1 MSKKCPKPIN
11 TLKPYNNQM
20 GARTTLL
27 FLLVASFLGIAFA
40 LIPATNAEMQIAE
53 IEHVNTEI
61 LNSLNVTITN
71 DFDEETPYS
80 LVINIFSEDLQE
92 NINLESSNLIF
103 TIDSL
108 ETYNANFPFTIQL
121 SGNYIF
127 NLTLLSN
134 NNDSITTTYI
144 EQEYLFYH
152 SSQMNLE
159 EVITD
164 YYLDDE
170 DNANWRYNSD
180 TQSIELINLVDQ
192 YETGVVI
199 GPYNTIGNKNNKLI
213 IEHEYSTS
221 LTAEYSISY
230 TTDFNQSQLYSTIWN
245 ELYSLNNES
254 NEHLE
259 IELETGKNIYLCFL
273 ATDIDADSEDFWN
286 VKSILYQHIP
296 IKHSLEVNIQEH
308 YFFNLEQTPEINLN
322 LANDGLFD
330 QQLGNVTIS
339 IDLFNIEEKIG
350 TYITTPNIES
360 NEIQNINFRF
370 TEINAPGNY
379 YCNIY
384 ITLINDKIY
393 YEELN
398 AFLSISMHNIEITET
413 ITTTYDKINII
424 AQTENP
430 EFLELN
436 GDYLIKPLT
445 KNYFLLEI
453 SNINEEISW
462 NQEIRIIS
470 IISMD
475 EIKFSTNTENSGNLD
490 VLIWPSISFDSDK
503 LHYAKVVI
511 NNEGFYT
518 ENYVISYSYTPSF
531 VEEINGPNEITVNPG
546 ESLTLEVEIMPLPKM
561 PLLGGNPLI
570 IEISNNGMERTE
582 GYILSYTE
590 TKINIVSQECN
601 RHSILIGQ
609 SISCTTII
617 SNTGYISNALE
628 VNIGVE
634 TENGIEKIIDQIII
648 EELDNQESWNIRTTY
663 KPENIV
669 NFKIFTNI
677 ESEGKSITY
686 GKMDSNI
693 NVIESVQETEE
704 PIRTFA
710 IPNMSLRNI
719 FVALSI
725 ASIGFQFQRSENMK
739 YLTFKFFIPL
749 YSRLQKDTLADDPTR
764 QNLLRIIYAEPGANF
779 TQLKEKLGLHNG
791 TLAHH
796 LHILENHQTIT
807 SHTSGRQRLFFP
819 FGSENRINISNS
831 LITNRTQKKIINI
844 VKDNPGITQSMI
856 SQQLKVSR
864 QKVNYH
870 VNSLVSNSILKIEKQ
885 GRITRLYPMHFT

>member
-1 MSKKCPKPIN
+1 
-11 TLKPYNNQM
+11 M

-40 LIPATNAEMQIAE
+40 LIPATDAEMQISE
-53 IEHVNTEI
+53 IEHVNTGMP
-61 LNSLNVTITN
+61 NSLNITITN

-103 TIDSL
+103 TIDPL
-108 ETYNANFPFTIQL
+108 ETYDANFLFTIQL
-121 SGNYIF
+121 SGNYKF

-134 NNDSITTTYI
+134 NDDSITTSHI

-159 EVITD
+159 EGIVD
-164 YYLDDE
+164 YYLDEE

-180 TQSIELINLVDQ
+180 TQNIELINVANE
-192 YETGVVI
+192 YETGVI
-199 GPYNTIGNKNNKLI
+199 TGPYNTIGNKNNKLV
-213 IEHEYSTS
+213 IEQEYIAS
-221 LTAEYSISY
+221 LNAEYSISY
-230 TTDFNQSQLYSTIWN
+230 TTDFNQSQLYSTVWN
-245 ELYSLNNES
+245 ELYLISEGS
-254 NEHLE
+254 NEYLE
-259 IELETGKNIYLCFL
+259 IELETGKNIYLCFS

-286 VKSILYQHIP
+286 IKSILYQYVP
-296 IKHSLEVNIQEH
+296 IKHSLEVSIQEH

-322 LANDGLFD
+322 LANNGLFD
-330 QQLGNVTIS
+330 QQLGNVTIN
-339 IDLFNIEEKIG
+339 IDLFDTDEKIG
-350 TYITTPNIES
+350 TYVRTPNIES
-360 NEIQNINFRF
+360 NEIQNINFRL
-370 TEINAPGNY
+370 TEIISPGNY

-384 ITLINDKIY
+384 VTLINDDIY
-393 YEELN
+393 YEELSTL
-398 AFLSISMHNIEITET
+398 LSISMHNIDITET
-413 ITTTYDKINII
+413 IITTYDKINVI
-424 AQTENP
+424 AQTDDP
-430 EFLELN
+430 ESLDLD
-436 GDYLIKPLT
+436 GTYLVKPLT

-462 NQEIRIIS
+462 NQEIKIIS

-475 EIKFSTNTENSGNLD
+475 EIKFTTNTETNDNTD
-490 VLIWPSISFDSDK
+490 VLVWPSISFDNNEV
-503 LHYAKVVI
+503 HYAKVII

-518 ENYVISYSYTPSF
+518 ENYVISYSYTPTF
-531 VEEINGPNEITVNPG
+531 VEEIEGPNEITINAG
-546 ESLTLEVEIMPLPKM
+546 ESVILEVEITPLPNM
-561 PLLGGNPLI
+561 PSLSGNPLI
-570 IEISNNGMERTE
+570 IEITNNGIERTE

-601 RHSILIGQ
+601 RHSILTSQ

-617 SNTGYISNALE
+617 SNNGYLSNTLE
-628 VNIGVE
+628 VKIGIE
-634 TENGIEKIIDQIII
+634 TEKGIEKIIDQITI
-648 EELDNQESWNIRTTY
+648 EELNNQESWIIRTTY
-663 KPENIV
+663 KPDDST
-669 NFKIFTNI
+669 NFKLFTNI

-686 GKMDSNI
+686 GKMENNI
-693 NVIESVQETEE
+693 NVIETVQETEE
-704 PIRTFA
+704 EIRTFS

-719 FVALSI
+719 FVVLSI

-796 LHILENHQTIT
+796 LHILENHKTIT

>member
-1 MSKKCPKPIN
+1 
-11 TLKPYNNQM
+11 M

-40 LIPATNAEMQIAE
+40 LIPATDAEMQISE
-53 IEHVNTEI
+53 IEHVNTGMP
-61 LNSLNVTITN
+61 NSLNITITN

-103 TIDSL
+103 TIDPL
-108 ETYNANFPFTIQL
+108 ETYDANFLFTIQV
-121 SGNYIF
+121 SGNYKF

-134 NNDSITTTYI
+134 NDDSITTSHI

-159 EVITD
+159 EGIVD
-164 YYLDDE
+164 YYLDEE

-180 TQSIELINLVDQ
+180 TQNIELINVANE
-192 YETGVVI
+192 YETGVI
-199 GPYNTIGNKNNKLI
+199 TGPYNTIGNKNNKLV
-213 IEHEYSTS
+213 IEQEYIAS
-221 LTAEYSISY
+221 LNAEYSISY
-230 TTDFNQSQLYSTIWN
+230 TTDFNQSQLYSTVWN
-245 ELYSLNNES
+245 ELHLISEGS

-259 IELETGKNIYLCFL
+259 IELETGKNIYLCFS

-286 VKSILYQHIP
+286 IKSILYQYVP
-296 IKHSLEVNIQEH
+296 IKHSLEVSIQEH

-322 LANDGLFD
+322 LANNGLFD
-330 QQLGNVTIS
+330 QQLGNVTIN
-339 IDLFNIEEKIG
+339 IDLFDTDEKIG
-350 TYITTPNIES
+350 TYVRTPNIES
-360 NEIQNINFRF
+360 NEIQNINFRL
-370 TEINAPGNY
+370 TEIISPGNY

-384 ITLINDKIY
+384 VTLINDDIY
-393 YEELN
+393 YEELSTL
-398 AFLSISMHNIEITET
+398 LSISMHNIDITET
-413 ITTTYDKINII
+413 IITTYDKINVI
-424 AQTENP
+424 AQTDDP
-430 EFLELN
+430 ESLDLD
-436 GDYLIKPLT
+436 GTYLVKPLT

-462 NQEIRIIS
+462 NQEIKIIS

-475 EIKFSTNTENSGNLD
+475 EIKFTTNTETNDNTD
-490 VLIWPSISFDSDK
+490 VLVWPSISFDNNEV
-503 LHYAKVVI
+503 HYAKVII

-518 ENYVISYSYTPSF
+518 ENYVISYSYTPTF
-531 VEEINGPNEITVNPG
+531 VEEIEGPNEITINAG
-546 ESLTLEVEIMPLPKM
+546 ESVILEVEITPLPKM
-561 PLLGGNPLI
+561 PSLSGNPLI
-570 IEISNNGMERTE
+570 IEITNNGIERTE

-601 RHSILIGQ
+601 RHSILTSQ

-617 SNTGYISNALE
+617 SNNGYLSNTLE
-628 VNIGVE
+628 VKIGIE
-634 TENGIEKIIDQIII
+634 TEKGIEKIIDQITIK
-648 EELDNQESWNIRTTY
+648 ELNNQESWIIRTTY
-663 KPENIV
+663 KPDDST
-669 NFKIFTNI
+669 NFKLFTNI

-686 GKMDSNI
+686 GKMENNI
-693 NVIESVQETEE
+693 NVIETVQETEE
-704 PIRTFA
+704 EIRTFS

-719 FVALSI
+719 FVVLSI

-796 LHILENHQTIT
+796 LHILENHKTIT

>member
-1 MSKKCPKPIN
+1 
-11 TLKPYNNQM
+11 M

-40 LIPATNAEMQIAE
+40 LIPATDAEMQISE
-53 IEHVNTEI
+53 IEHVNTGMP
-61 LNSLNVTITN
+61 NSLNITITN

-103 TIDSL
+103 TIDPL
-108 ETYNANFPFTIQL
+108 ETYDANFLFTIQV
-121 SGNYIF
+121 SGNYKF

-134 NNDSITTTYI
+134 NNDSITTSHI

-159 EVITD
+159 EGIVD
-164 YYLDDE
+164 YYLDEE

-180 TQSIELINLVDQ
+180 TQNIELINVANE
-192 YETGVVI
+192 YETGVI
-199 GPYNTIGNKNNKLI
+199 TGPYNTIGNKNNKLV
-213 IEHEYSTS
+213 IEQEYIAS
-221 LTAEYSISY
+221 LNAEYSISY
-230 TTDFNQSQLYSTIWN
+230 TTDFNQSQLYSTVWN
-245 ELYSLNNES
+245 ELYLISEGS
-254 NEHLE
+254 NEYLE
-259 IELETGKNIYLCFL
+259 IELETGKNIYLCFS

-286 VKSILYQHIP
+286 IKSILYQYVP
-296 IKHSLEVNIQEH
+296 IKHSLEVSIQEH

-322 LANDGLFD
+322 LANNGLFD
-330 QQLGNVTIS
+330 QQLGNVTIN
-339 IDLFNIEEKIG
+339 IDLFDTDEKIG
-350 TYITTPNIES
+350 TYVRTPNIES
-360 NEIQNINFRF
+360 NEIQNINFRL
-370 TEINAPGNY
+370 TEIISPGNY

-384 ITLINDKIY
+384 VTLINDDIY
-393 YEELN
+393 YEELSTL
-398 AFLSISMHNIEITET
+398 LSISMHNIDITET
-413 ITTTYDKINII
+413 IITTYDKINVI
-424 AQTENP
+424 AQTDDP
-430 EFLELN
+430 ESLDLD
-436 GDYLIKPLT
+436 GTYLVKPLT

-462 NQEIRIIS
+462 NQEIKIIS

-475 EIKFSTNTENSGNLD
+475 EIKFTTSTETNDNTD
-490 VLIWPSISFDSDK
+490 VLVWPSISFDNNEV
-503 LHYAKVVI
+503 HYAKVII

-518 ENYVISYSYTPSF
+518 ENYVISYSYTPTF
-531 VEEINGPNEITVNPG
+531 VEEIEGPNEITINAG
-546 ESLTLEVEIMPLPKM
+546 ESVILEVEITPLPNM
-561 PLLGGNPLI
+561 PSLSGNPLI
-570 IEISNNGMERTE
+570 IEITNNGIERTE

-601 RHSILIGQ
+601 RHSILTSQ

-617 SNTGYISNALE
+617 SNNGYLSNTLE
-628 VNIGVE
+628 VKIGIE
-634 TENGIEKIIDQIII
+634 TEKGIEKIIDQITI
-648 EELDNQESWNIRTTY
+648 EELNNQESWIIRTTY
-663 KPENIV
+663 KPDDST
-669 NFKIFTNI
+669 NFKLFTNI

-686 GKMDSNI
+686 GKMENNI
-693 NVIESVQETEE
+693 NVIETVQETEE
-704 PIRTFA
+704 EIRTFS

-719 FVALSI
+719 FVVLSI

-796 LHILENHQTIT
+796 LHILENHKTIT

>member
-1 MSKKCPKPIN
+1 
-11 TLKPYNNQM
+11 M

-40 LIPATNAEMQIAE
+40 LIPATDAEMQISE
-53 IEHVNTEI
+53 IEHVNTGMP
-61 LNSLNVTITN
+61 NSLNITITN

-103 TIDSL
+103 TIDPL
-108 ETYNANFPFTIQL
+108 ETYDANFLFAIQV
-121 SGNYIF
+121 SGNYKF

-134 NNDSITTTYI
+134 NDDSITTSHI

-159 EVITD
+159 EGIVD
-164 YYLDDE
+164 YYLDEE

-180 TQSIELINLVDQ
+180 TQNIELINVANE
-192 YETGVVI
+192 YETGVI
-199 GPYNTIGNKNNKLI
+199 TGPYNTIGNKNNKLV
-213 IEHEYSTS
+213 IEQEYIAS
-221 LTAEYSISY
+221 LNAEYSISY
-230 TTDFNQSQLYSTIWN
+230 TTDFNQSQLYSTVWN
-245 ELYSLNNES
+245 ELYLISEGS
-254 NEHLE
+254 NEYLE
-259 IELETGKNIYLCFL
+259 IELETGKNIYLCFS

-286 VKSILYQHIP
+286 IKSILYQYVP
-296 IKHSLEVNIQEH
+296 IKHSLEVSIQEH

-322 LANDGLFD
+322 LANNGLFD
-330 QQLGNVTIS
+330 QQLGNVTIN
-339 IDLFNIEEKIG
+339 IDLFDTDEKIG
-350 TYITTPNIES
+350 TYVRTPNIES
-360 NEIQNINFRF
+360 NEIQNINFRL
-370 TEINAPGNY
+370 TEIISPGNY

-384 ITLINDKIY
+384 VTLINDDIY
-393 YEELN
+393 YEELSTL
-398 AFLSISMHNIEITET
+398 LSISMHNIDITET
-413 ITTTYDKINII
+413 IITTYDKINVI
-424 AQTENP
+424 AQTDDP
-430 EFLELN
+430 ESLDLD
-436 GDYLIKPLT
+436 GTYLVKPLT

-462 NQEIRIIS
+462 NQEIKIIS

-475 EIKFSTNTENSGNLD
+475 EIKFTTSTETNDNTD
-490 VLIWPSISFDSDK
+490 VLVWPSISFDNNEV
-503 LHYAKVVI
+503 HYAKVII

-518 ENYVISYSYTPSF
+518 ENYVISYSYTPTF
-531 VEEINGPNEITVNPG
+531 VEEIEGPNEITINAG
-546 ESLTLEVEIMPLPKM
+546 ESVILEVEITPLPKM
-561 PLLGGNPLI
+561 PSLSGNPLI
-570 IEISNNGMERTE
+570 IEITNNGIERTE

-601 RHSILIGQ
+601 RHSILTSQ

-617 SNTGYISNALE
+617 SNNGYLSNTLE
-628 VNIGVE
+628 VKIGIE
-634 TENGIEKIIDQIII
+634 TEKGIEKIIDQITI
-648 EELDNQESWNIRTTY
+648 EELNNQESWIIRTTY
-663 KPENIV
+663 KPDDST
-669 NFKIFTNI
+669 NFKLFTNI

-686 GKMDSNI
+686 GKMENNI
-693 NVIESVQETEE
+693 NVIETVQETEE
-704 PIRTFA
+704 EIRTFS

-719 FVALSI
+719 FVVLSI

-796 LHILENHQTIT
+796 LHILENHKTIT

>member
-1 MSKKCPKPIN
+1 
-11 TLKPYNNQM
+11 M

-40 LIPATNAEMQIAE
+40 LIPATDAEMQISE
-53 IEHVNTEI
+53 IEHVNTGMP
-61 LNSLNVTITN
+61 NSLNITITN

-103 TIDSL
+103 TIDPL
-108 ETYNANFPFTIQL
+108 ETYDANFLFTIQV
-121 SGNYIF
+121 SGNYKF

-134 NNDSITTTYI
+134 NDDSITTSHI

-159 EVITD
+159 EGIVD
-164 YYLDDE
+164 YYLDEE

-180 TQSIELINLVDQ
+180 TQNIELINVANE
-192 YETGVVI
+192 YETGVI
-199 GPYNTIGNKNNKLI
+199 TGPYNTIGNKNNKLV
-213 IEHEYSTS
+213 IEQEYIAS
-221 LTAEYSISY
+221 LNAEYSISY
-230 TTDFNQSQLYSTIWN
+230 TTDFNQSQLYSTVWN
-245 ELYSLNNES
+245 ELYLISEGS
-254 NEHLE
+254 NEYLE
-259 IELETGKNIYLCFL
+259 IELETGKNIYLCFS

-286 VKSILYQHIP
+286 IKSILYQYVP
-296 IKHSLEVNIQEH
+296 IKHSLEVSIQEH

-322 LANDGLFD
+322 LANNGLFD
-330 QQLGNVTIS
+330 QQLGNVTIN
-339 IDLFNIEEKIG
+339 IDLFDTDEKIG
-350 TYITTPNIES
+350 TYVRTPNIES
-360 NEIQNINFRF
+360 NEIQNINFRL
-370 TEINAPGNY
+370 TEIISPGNY

-384 ITLINDKIY
+384 VTLINDDIY
-393 YEELN
+393 YEELSTL
-398 AFLSISMHNIEITET
+398 LSISMHNIDITET
-413 ITTTYDKINII
+413 IITTYDKINVI
-424 AQTENP
+424 AQTDDP
-430 EFLELN
+430 ESLDLD
-436 GDYLIKPLT
+436 GTYLVKPLT

-462 NQEIRIIS
+462 NQEIKIIS

-475 EIKFSTNTENSGNLD
+475 EIKFTTSTETNDNTD
-490 VLIWPSISFDSDK
+490 VLVWPSISFDNNEV
-503 LHYAKVVI
+503 HYAKVII

-518 ENYVISYSYTPSF
+518 ENYVISYSYTPTF
-531 VEEINGPNEITVNPG
+531 VEEIEGPNEITINAG
-546 ESLTLEVEIMPLPKM
+546 ESVILEVEITPLPKM
-561 PLLGGNPLI
+561 PSLSGNPLI
-570 IEISNNGMERTE
+570 IEITNNGIERTE

-601 RHSILIGQ
+601 RHSILTSQ

-617 SNTGYISNALE
+617 SNNGYLSNTLE
-628 VNIGVE
+628 VKIGIE
-634 TENGIEKIIDQIII
+634 TEKGIEKIIDQITI
-648 EELDNQESWNIRTTY
+648 EELNNQESWIIRTTY
-663 KPENIV
+663 KPDDST
-669 NFKIFTNI
+669 NFKLFTNI

-686 GKMDSNI
+686 GKMENNI
-693 NVIESVQETEE
+693 NVIETVQETEE
-704 PIRTFA
+704 EIRTFS

-719 FVALSI
+719 FVVLSI

-796 LHILENHQTIT
+796 LHILENHKTIT

>member
-1 MSKKCPKPIN
+1 
-11 TLKPYNNQM
+11 M

-40 LIPATNAEMQIAE
+40 LIPATDAEMQISE
-53 IEHVNTEI
+53 IEHVNTGMP
-61 LNSLNVTITN
+61 NSLNITITN

-103 TIDSL
+103 TIDPL
-108 ETYNANFPFTIQL
+108 ETYDANFLFTIQV
-121 SGNYIF
+121 SGNYKF

-134 NNDSITTTYI
+134 NDDSITTSHI

-159 EVITD
+159 EGIVD
-164 YYLDDE
+164 YYLDEE

-180 TQSIELINLVDQ
+180 TQNIELINVANE
-192 YETGVVI
+192 YETGVI
-199 GPYNTIGNKNNKLI
+199 TGPYNTIGNKNNKLV
-213 IEHEYSTS
+213 IEQEYIAS
-221 LTAEYSISY
+221 LNAEYSISY
-230 TTDFNQSQLYSTIWN
+230 TTDFNQSQLYSTVWN
-245 ELYSLNNES
+245 ELYLISEGS
-254 NEHLE
+254 NEYLE
-259 IELETGKNIYLCFL
+259 IELETGKNIYLCFS

-286 VKSILYQHIP
+286 IKSILYQYVP
-296 IKHSLEVNIQEH
+296 IKHSLEVSIQEH

-322 LANDGLFD
+322 LANNGLFD
-330 QQLGNVTIS
+330 QQLGNVTIN
-339 IDLFNIEEKIG
+339 IDLFDTDEKIG
-350 TYITTPNIES
+350 TYVRTPNIES
-360 NEIQNINFRF
+360 NEIQNINFRL
-370 TEINAPGNY
+370 TEIISPGNY

-384 ITLINDKIY
+384 VTLINDDIY
-393 YEELN
+393 YEELSTL
-398 AFLSISMHNIEITET
+398 LSISMHNIDITET
-413 ITTTYDKINII
+413 IITTYDKINVI
-424 AQTENP
+424 AQTDDP
-430 EFLELN
+430 ESLDLD
-436 GDYLIKPLT
+436 GTYLVKPLT

-462 NQEIRIIS
+462 NQEIKIIS

-475 EIKFSTNTENSGNLD
+475 EIKFTTNTETNDNTD
-490 VLIWPSISFDSDK
+490 VLVWPSISFDNNEV
-503 LHYAKVVI
+503 HYAKVII

-518 ENYVISYSYTPSF
+518 ENYVISYSYTPTF
-531 VEEINGPNEITVNPG
+531 VEEIEGPNEITINAG
-546 ESLTLEVEIMPLPKM
+546 ESVILEVEITPLPNL
-561 PLLGGNPLI
+561 PSLSGNPLI
-570 IEISNNGMERTE
+570 IEITNNGIERTE
-582 GYILSYTE
+582 GYILNYAE

-601 RHSILIGQ
+601 RHSILTSQ

-617 SNTGYISNALE
+617 SNNGYLSNTLE
-628 VNIGVE
+628 VKIGIE
-634 TENGIEKIIDQIII
+634 TEKGIEKIIDQITI
-648 EELDNQESWNIRTTY
+648 EELNNQESWIIRTTY
-663 KPENIV
+663 KPDDST
-669 NFKIFTNI
+669 NFKLFTNI

-686 GKMDSNI
+686 GKMENNI
-693 NVIESVQETEE
+693 NVIETVQETEE
-704 PIRTFA
+704 EIRTFS

-719 FVALSI
+719 FVVLSI

-796 LHILENHQTIT
+796 LHILENHKTIT

>member
-1 MSKKCPKPIN
+1 
-11 TLKPYNNQM
+11 M

-40 LIPATNAEMQIAE
+40 LIPATDAEMQISE
-53 IEHVNTEI
+53 IEHVNTGMP
-61 LNSLNVTITN
+61 NSLNITITN

-103 TIDSL
+103 TIDPL
-108 ETYNANFPFTIQL
+108 ETYDANFLFTIQL
-121 SGNYIF
+121 SGNYKF

-134 NNDSITTTYI
+134 NDDSITTSHI

-152 SSQMNLE
+152 SSQVNLE
-159 EVITD
+159 EGIVD
-164 YYLDDE
+164 YYLDEE

-180 TQSIELINLVDQ
+180 TQNIELINVANE
-192 YETGVVI
+192 YETGVI
-199 GPYNTIGNKNNKLI
+199 TGPYNTIGNKNNKLV
-213 IEHEYSTS
+213 IEQEYIAS
-221 LTAEYSISY
+221 LNAEYSISY
-230 TTDFNQSQLYSTIWN
+230 TTDFNQSQLYSTVWN
-245 ELYSLNNES
+245 ELHLVSEGS

-259 IELETGKNIYLCFL
+259 IELETGKNIYLCFS

-286 VKSILYQHIP
+286 IKSILYQYVP
-296 IKHSLEVNIQEH
+296 IKHSLEVSIQEH

-322 LANDGLFD
+322 LANNGLFD
-330 QQLGNVTIS
+330 QQLGNVTIN
-339 IDLFNIEEKIG
+339 IDLFDTDEKIG
-350 TYITTPNIES
+350 TYVRTPNIES
-360 NEIQNINFRF
+360 NEIQNINFRL
-370 TEINAPGNY
+370 TEIISPGNY

-384 ITLINDKIY
+384 VTLINDDIY
-393 YEELN
+393 YEELSTL
-398 AFLSISMHNIEITET
+398 LSISMHNIDITET
-413 ITTTYDKINII
+413 IITTYDKINVI
-424 AQTENP
+424 AQTDDP
-430 EFLELN
+430 ESLDLD
-436 GDYLIKPLT
+436 GTYLVKPLT

-462 NQEIRIIS
+462 NQEIKIIS

-475 EIKFSTNTENSGNLD
+475 EIKFTTNTETNDNTD
-490 VLIWPSISFDSDK
+490 VLVWPSISFDNNEV
-503 LHYAKVVI
+503 HYAKVII

-518 ENYVISYSYTPSF
+518 ENYVISYSYTPTF
-531 VEEINGPNEITVNPG
+531 VEEIEGPNEITINAG
-546 ESLTLEVEIMPLPKM
+546 ESVILEVEITPLPKM
-561 PLLGGNPLI
+561 PSLSGNPLI
-570 IEISNNGMERTE
+570 IEITNNGIERTE
-582 GYILSYTE
+582 GYILSYAE

-601 RHSILIGQ
+601 RHSILTSQ

-617 SNTGYISNALE
+617 SNNGYLSNTLE
-628 VNIGVE
+628 VKIGIE
-634 TENGIEKIIDQIII
+634 TEKGIEKIIDQITI
-648 EELDNQESWNIRTTY
+648 EELNNQESWIIRTTY
-663 KPENIV
+663 KPDDST
-669 NFKIFTNI
+669 NFKLFTNI

-686 GKMDSNI
+686 GKMENNI
-693 NVIESVQETEE
+693 NVIETVQETEE
-704 PIRTFA
+704 EIRTFN

-719 FVALSI
+719 FVVLSI

-796 LHILENHQTIT
+796 LHILENHKTIT

>member
-1 MSKKCPKPIN
+1 
-11 TLKPYNNQM
+11 M

-40 LIPATNAEMQIAE
+40 LIPATDAEMQISE
-53 IEHVNTEI
+53 IEHVNTGMP
-61 LNSLNVTITN
+61 NSLNITITN

-103 TIDSL
+103 TIDPL
-108 ETYNANFPFTIQL
+108 ETYDANFLFTIQV
-121 SGNYIF
+121 SGNYKF

-134 NNDSITTTYI
+134 NDDSITTSHI

-159 EVITD
+159 EGIVD
-164 YYLDDE
+164 YYLDEE

-180 TQSIELINLVDQ
+180 TQNIELINVANE
-192 YETGVVI
+192 YETGVI
-199 GPYNTIGNKNNKLI
+199 TGPYNTIGNKNNKLV
-213 IEHEYSTS
+213 IEQEYIAS
-221 LTAEYSISY
+221 LNAEYSISY
-230 TTDFNQSQLYSTIWN
+230 TTDFNQSQLYSTVWN
-245 ELYSLNNES
+245 ELYLISEGS
-254 NEHLE
+254 NEYLE
-259 IELETGKNIYLCFL
+259 IELETGKNIYLCFS

-286 VKSILYQHIP
+286 IKSILYQYVP
-296 IKHSLEVNIQEH
+296 IKHSLEVSIQEH

-322 LANDGLFD
+322 LANNGLFD
-330 QQLGNVTIS
+330 QQLGNVTIN
-339 IDLFNIEEKIG
+339 IDLFDTDEKIG
-350 TYITTPNIES
+350 TYVRTPNIES
-360 NEIQNINFRF
+360 NEIQNINFRL
-370 TEINAPGNY
+370 TEIISPGNY

-384 ITLINDKIY
+384 VTLINDDIY
-393 YEELN
+393 YEELSTL
-398 AFLSISMHNIEITET
+398 LSISMHNIDITET
-413 ITTTYDKINII
+413 IITTYDKINVI
-424 AQTENP
+424 AQTDDP
-430 EFLELN
+430 ESLDLD
-436 GDYLIKPLT
+436 GTYLVKPLT

-462 NQEIRIIS
+462 NQEIKIIS

-475 EIKFSTNTENSGNLD
+475 EIKFTTNTETNDNTD
-490 VLIWPSISFDSDK
+490 VLVWPSISFDNNEV
-503 LHYAKVVI
+503 HYAKVII

-518 ENYVISYSYTPSF
+518 ENYVISYSYTPTF
-531 VEEINGPNEITVNPG
+531 VEEIEGPNEITINAG
-546 ESLTLEVEIMPLPKM
+546 ESVILEVEITPLPNM
-561 PLLGGNPLI
+561 PSLSGNPLI
-570 IEISNNGMERTE
+570 IEITNNGIERTE

-601 RHSILIGQ
+601 RHSILTSQ

-617 SNTGYISNALE
+617 SNNGYLSNTLE
-628 VNIGVE
+628 VKIGIE
-634 TENGIEKIIDQIII
+634 TEKGIEKIIDQITI
-648 EELDNQESWNIRTTY
+648 EELNNQESWIIRTTY
-663 KPENIV
+663 KPDDST
-669 NFKIFTNI
+669 NFKLFTNI

-686 GKMDSNI
+686 GKMENNI
-693 NVIESVQETEE
+693 NVIETVQETEE
-704 PIRTFA
+704 EIRTFS

-719 FVALSI
+719 FVVLSI

-796 LHILENHQTIT
+796 LHILENHKTIT

>member
-1 MSKKCPKPIN
+1 
-11 TLKPYNNQM
+11 M
-20 GARTTLL
+20 GARTKLL

-40 LIPATNAEMQIAE
+40 LIPTTEAEIQISE
-53 IEHVNTEI
+53 IEHLNTGT
-61 LNSLNVTITN
+61 LNSLNITITN

-103 TIDSL
+103 TIDPL
-108 ETYNANFPFTIQL
+108 ETYNANFLFTIQL
-121 SGNYIF
+121 SGNYKF

-134 NNDSITTTYI
+134 NDDSITTSYI

-152 SSQMNLE
+152 SSQINLE
-159 EVITD
+159 EGIVD

-180 TQSIELINLVDQ
+180 TKSIELINVANE
-192 YETGVVI
+192 YETGVVT
-199 GPYNTIGNKNNKLI
+199 GPYNTIGNKNNRLV
-213 IEHEYSTS
+213 IEQEYIAS
-221 LTAEYSISY
+221 LNAEYSISY
-230 TTDFNQSQLYSTIWN
+230 TTDFNQSQLYSTVWN
-245 ELYSLNNES
+245 ELYTISEGS
-254 NEHLE
+254 NEYLE
-259 IELETGKNIYLCFL
+259 IELETGKNIYLCFS

-286 VKSILYQHIP
+286 IKSILYQHVP
-296 IKHSLEVNIQEH
+296 IKHSLEVSIQEH

-322 LANDGLFD
+322 LANNGLFD
-330 QQLGNVTIS
+330 QQLGNVTIN
-339 IDLFNIEEKIG
+339 IDLFDTNEKIG
-350 TYITTPNIES
+350 TYFRTPNIES
-360 NEIQNINFRF
+360 NETQNINFRL
-370 TEINAPGNY
+370 TEIISPGNY

-384 ITLINDKIY
+384 ITLINDDIY
-393 YEELN
+393 YEELSTL
-398 AFLSISMHNIEITET
+398 LSISMHNIDITET
-413 ITTTYDKINII
+413 IITTYDKINVI
-424 AQTENP
+424 AQTDNP
-430 EFLELN
+430 ELLN
-436 GDYLIKPLT
+436 LDGTYLVKPLT

-462 NQEIRIIS
+462 NQEIKIIS

-475 EIKFSTNTENSGNLD
+475 EIKFTTNTDSNGNTEAL
-490 VLIWPSISFDSDK
+490 VWPSISFDNNE

-518 ENYVISYSYTPSF
+518 ENYVISYSYTPTF
-531 VEEINGPNEITVNPG
+531 IEEIDGPNEITVNAG
-546 ESLTLEVEIMPLPKM
+546 ESVILEVEITPLPKM
-561 PLLGGNPLI
+561 PSLSGNPLI
-570 IEISNNGMERTE
+570 IEITNNGIERTE

-601 RHSILIGQ
+601 RHSILTSQ
-609 SISCTTII
+609 SIECTTII
-617 SNTGYISNALE
+617 SNEGYISNNLQ
-628 VNIGVE
+628 VNIGIE
-634 TENGIEKIIDQIII
+634 TEKGIKEIIDQITI
-648 EELDNQESWNIRTTY
+648 EELDNQESWNIRTIH
-663 KPENIV
+663 KLNEAG
-669 NFKIFTNI
+669 NFKLFTSI

-686 GKMDSNI
+686 GEMQQNI
-693 NVIESVQETEE
+693 NVIKTVQEDEE
-704 PIRTFA
+704 IVRTIS
-710 IPNMSLRNI
+710 IPNLSLRNM
-719 FVALSI
+719 FVVMSLASI
-725 ASIGFQFQRSENMK
+725 AFQFQRSENMK

-796 LHILENHQTIT
+796 LHILENHKTIT

-831 LITNRTQKKIINI
+831 LITNITQKKIINI
-844 VKDNPGITQSMI
+844 VKGNPGITQSMI

-864 QKVNYH
+864 QKINYH
-870 VNSLVSNSILKIEKQ
+870 VNSLVSNSIVKIEKQ

>member
-1 MSKKCPKPIN
+1 
-11 TLKPYNNQM
+11 M

-40 LIPATNAEMQIAE
+40 LIPATDAEMQISE
-53 IEHVNTEI
+53 IEHVNTGMP
-61 LNSLNVTITN
+61 NSLNITITN

-103 TIDSL
+103 TIDPL
-108 ETYNANFPFTIQL
+108 ETYDANFLFTIQV
-121 SGNYIF
+121 SGNYKF

-134 NNDSITTTYI
+134 NDDSITTSHI

-159 EVITD
+159 EGIVD
-164 YYLDDE
+164 YYLDEE

-180 TQSIELINLVDQ
+180 TQNIELINVANE
-192 YETGVVI
+192 YETGVI
-199 GPYNTIGNKNNKLI
+199 TGPYNTIGNKNNKLV
-213 IEHEYSTS
+213 IEQEYIAS
-221 LTAEYSISY
+221 LNAEYSISY
-230 TTDFNQSQLYSTIWN
+230 TTDFNQSQLYSTVWN
-245 ELYSLNNES
+245 ELYLISEGS
-254 NEHLE
+254 NEYLE
-259 IELETGKNIYLCFL
+259 IELETGKNIYLCFS

-286 VKSILYQHIP
+286 IKSILYQYVP
-296 IKHSLEVNIQEH
+296 IKHSLEVSIQEH

-322 LANDGLFD
+322 LANNGLFD
-330 QQLGNVTIS
+330 QQLGNVTIN
-339 IDLFNIEEKIG
+339 IDLFDTDEKIG
-350 TYITTPNIES
+350 TYVRTPNIES
-360 NEIQNINFRF
+360 NEIQNINFRL
-370 TEINAPGNY
+370 TEIISPGNY

-384 ITLINDKIY
+384 VTLINDDIY
-393 YEELN
+393 YEELSTL
-398 AFLSISMHNIEITET
+398 LSISMHNIDITET
-413 ITTTYDKINII
+413 IITTYDKINVI
-424 AQTENP
+424 AQTDDP
-430 EFLELN
+430 ESLDLD
-436 GDYLIKPLT
+436 GTYLVKPLT

-462 NQEIRIIS
+462 NQEIKIIS

-475 EIKFSTNTENSGNLD
+475 EIKFTTSTETNDNTD
-490 VLIWPSISFDSDK
+490 VLVWPSISFDNNEV
-503 LHYAKVVI
+503 HYAKVII

-518 ENYVISYSYTPSF
+518 ENYVISYSYTPTF
-531 VEEINGPNEITVNPG
+531 VEEIEGPNEITINAG
-546 ESLTLEVEIMPLPKM
+546 ESVILEVEITPLPNM
-561 PLLGGNPLI
+561 PSLSGNPLI
-570 IEISNNGMERTE
+570 IEITNNGIERTE

-601 RHSILIGQ
+601 RHSILTSQ

-617 SNTGYISNALE
+617 SNNGYLSNTLE
-628 VNIGVE
+628 VKIGIE
-634 TENGIEKIIDQIII
+634 TEKGIEKIIDQITI
-648 EELDNQESWNIRTTY
+648 EELNNQESWIIRTTY
-663 KPENIV
+663 KPDDST
-669 NFKIFTNI
+669 NFKLFTNI

-686 GKMDSNI
+686 GKMENNI
-693 NVIESVQETEE
+693 NVIETVQETEE
-704 PIRTFA
+704 EIRTFS

-719 FVALSI
+719 FVVLSI

-796 LHILENHQTIT
+796 LHILENHKTIT

>member
-1 MSKKCPKPIN
+1 
-11 TLKPYNNQM
+11 M

-40 LIPATNAEMQIAE
+40 LIPAADAEMQISE
-53 IEHVNTEI
+53 IEHVNTGMP
-61 LNSLNVTITN
+61 NSLNITITN

-103 TIDSL
+103 TIDPL
-108 ETYNANFPFTIQL
+108 ETYDANFLFTIQV
-121 SGNYIF
+121 SGNYKF

-134 NNDSITTTYI
+134 NDDSITTSHI

-159 EVITD
+159 EGIVD
-164 YYLDDE
+164 YYLDEE

-180 TQSIELINLVDQ
+180 TQNIELINVANE
-192 YETGVVI
+192 YETGVI
-199 GPYNTIGNKNNKLI
+199 TGPYNTIGNKNNKLV
-213 IEHEYSTS
+213 IEQEYIAS
-221 LTAEYSISY
+221 LNAEYSISY
-230 TTDFNQSQLYSTIWN
+230 TTDFNQSQLYSTVWN
-245 ELYSLNNES
+245 ELHLISEGS

-259 IELETGKNIYLCFL
+259 IELETGKNIYLCFS

-286 VKSILYQHIP
+286 IKSILYQYVP
-296 IKHSLEVNIQEH
+296 IKHSLEVSIQEH

-322 LANDGLFD
+322 LANNGLFD
-330 QQLGNVTIS
+330 QQLGNVTIN
-339 IDLFNIEEKIG
+339 IDLFDTDEKIG
-350 TYITTPNIES
+350 TYVRTPNIES
-360 NEIQNINFRF
+360 NEIQNINFRL
-370 TEINAPGNY
+370 TEIISPGNY

-384 ITLINDKIY
+384 VTLINDDIY
-393 YEELN
+393 YEELSTL
-398 AFLSISMHNIEITET
+398 LSISMHNIDITET
-413 ITTTYDKINII
+413 IITTYDKINVI
-424 AQTENP
+424 AQTDDP
-430 EFLELN
+430 ESLDLD
-436 GDYLIKPLT
+436 GTYLVKPLT

-462 NQEIRIIS
+462 NQEIKIIS

-475 EIKFSTNTENSGNLD
+475 EIKFTTNTETNDNTD
-490 VLIWPSISFDSDK
+490 VLVWPSISFDNNEV
-503 LHYAKVVI
+503 HYAKVII

-518 ENYVISYSYTPSF
+518 ENYVISYSYTPTF
-531 VEEINGPNEITVNPG
+531 VEEIEGPNEITINAG
-546 ESLTLEVEIMPLPKM
+546 ESVILEVEITPLPKM
-561 PLLGGNPLI
+561 PSLSGNPLI
-570 IEISNNGMERTE
+570 IEITNNGIERTE

-601 RHSILIGQ
+601 RHSILTSQ

-617 SNTGYISNALE
+617 SNNGYLSNTLE
-628 VNIGVE
+628 VKIGIE
-634 TENGIEKIIDQIII
+634 TEKGIEKIIDQITIK
-648 EELDNQESWNIRTTY
+648 ELNNQESWIIRTTY
-663 KPENIV
+663 KPDDST
-669 NFKIFTNI
+669 NFKLFTNI

-686 GKMDSNI
+686 GKMENNI
-693 NVIESVQETEE
+693 NVIETVQETEE
-704 PIRTFA
+704 EIRTFS

-719 FVALSI
+719 FVVLSI

-796 LHILENHQTIT
+796 LHILENHKTIT

>member
-1 MSKKCPKPIN
+1 
-11 TLKPYNNQM
+11 M

-40 LIPATNAEMQIAE
+40 LIPATDAEMQISE
-53 IEHVNTEI
+53 IEHVNTGMP
-61 LNSLNVTITN
+61 NSLNITITN

-103 TIDSL
+103 TIDPL
-108 ETYNANFPFTIQL
+108 ETYDANFLFTIQV
-121 SGNYIF
+121 SGNYKF

-134 NNDSITTTYI
+134 NNDSITTSHI

-159 EVITD
+159 EGIVD
-164 YYLDDE
+164 YYLDEE

-180 TQSIELINLVDQ
+180 TQNIELINVANE
-192 YETGVVI
+192 YETGVI
-199 GPYNTIGNKNNKLI
+199 TGPYNTIGNKNNKLV
-213 IEHEYSTS
+213 IEQEYIAS
-221 LTAEYSISY
+221 LNAEYSISY
-230 TTDFNQSQLYSTIWN
+230 TTDFNQSQLYSTVWN
-245 ELYSLNNES
+245 ELYLISEGS
-254 NEHLE
+254 NEYLE
-259 IELETGKNIYLCFL
+259 IELETGKNIYLCFS

-286 VKSILYQHIP
+286 IKSILYQYVP
-296 IKHSLEVNIQEH
+296 IKHSLEVSIQEH

-322 LANDGLFD
+322 LANNGLFD
-330 QQLGNVTIS
+330 KQLGNVTIN
-339 IDLFNIEEKIG
+339 IDLFDTDEKIG
-350 TYITTPNIES
+350 TYVRTPNIES
-360 NEIQNINFRF
+360 NEIQNINFRL
-370 TEINAPGNY
+370 TEIISPGNY

-384 ITLINDKIY
+384 VTLINDDIY
-393 YEELN
+393 YEELSTL
-398 AFLSISMHNIEITET
+398 LSISMHNIDITET
-413 ITTTYDKINII
+413 IITTYDKINVI
-424 AQTENP
+424 AQTDDP
-430 EFLELN
+430 ESLDLD
-436 GDYLIKPLT
+436 GTYLVKPLT

-462 NQEIRIIS
+462 NQEIKIIS

-475 EIKFSTNTENSGNLD
+475 EIKFTTNTETNDNTD
-490 VLIWPSISFDSDK
+490 VLVWPSISFDNNEV
-503 LHYAKVVI
+503 HYAKVII

-518 ENYVISYSYTPSF
+518 ENYVISYSYTPTF
-531 VEEINGPNEITVNPG
+531 VEEIEGPNEITINAG
-546 ESLTLEVEIMPLPKM
+546 ESVILEVEITPLPNM
-561 PLLGGNPLI
+561 PSLSGNPLI
-570 IEISNNGMERTE
+570 IEITNNGIERTE

-601 RHSILIGQ
+601 RHSILTSQ

-617 SNTGYISNALE
+617 SNNGYLSNTLE
-628 VNIGVE
+628 VKIGIE
-634 TENGIEKIIDQIII
+634 TEKGIEKIIDQITI
-648 EELDNQESWNIRTTY
+648 EELNNQESWIIRTTY
-663 KPENIV
+663 KPDDST
-669 NFKIFTNI
+669 NFKLFTNI

-686 GKMDSNI
+686 GKMENNI
-693 NVIESVQETEE
+693 NVIETVQETEE
-704 PIRTFA
+704 EIRTFS

-719 FVALSI
+719 FVVLSI

-796 LHILENHQTIT
+796 LHILENHKTIT

-870 VNSLVSNSILKIEKQ
+870 VNALVSNSILKIEKQ

>member
-1 MSKKCPKPIN
+1 
-11 TLKPYNNQM
+11 M

-40 LIPATNAEMQIAE
+40 LIPATDAEMQISE
-53 IEHVNTEI
+53 IEHVNTGMP
-61 LNSLNVTITN
+61 NSLNITITN

-103 TIDSL
+103 TIDPL
-108 ETYNANFPFTIQL
+108 ETYDANFLFTIQV
-121 SGNYIF
+121 SGNYKF

-134 NNDSITTTYI
+134 NDDSITTSHI

-159 EVITD
+159 EGIVD
-164 YYLDDE
+164 YYLDEE

-180 TQSIELINLVDQ
+180 TQNIELINVANE
-192 YETGVVI
+192 YETGVI
-199 GPYNTIGNKNNKLI
+199 TGPYNTIGNKNNKLV
-213 IEHEYSTS
+213 IEQEYIAS
-221 LTAEYSISY
+221 LNAEYSISY
-230 TTDFNQSQLYSTIWN
+230 TTDFNQSQLYSTVWN
-245 ELYSLNNES
+245 ELYLISEGS
-254 NEHLE
+254 NEYLE
-259 IELETGKNIYLCFL
+259 IELETGKNIYLCFS

-286 VKSILYQHIP
+286 IKSILYQYVP
-296 IKHSLEVNIQEH
+296 IKHSLEVSIQEH

-322 LANDGLFD
+322 LANNGLFD
-330 QQLGNVTIS
+330 QQLGNVTIN
-339 IDLFNIEEKIG
+339 IDLFDTDEKIG
-350 TYITTPNIES
+350 TYVRTPNIES
-360 NEIQNINFRF
+360 NEIQNINFRL
-370 TEINAPGNY
+370 TEIISPGNY

-384 ITLINDKIY
+384 VTLINDDIY
-393 YEELN
+393 YEELSTL
-398 AFLSISMHNIEITET
+398 LSISMHNIDITET
-413 ITTTYDKINII
+413 IITTYDKINVI
-424 AQTENP
+424 AQTDDP
-430 EFLELN
+430 ESLDLD
-436 GDYLIKPLT
+436 GTYLVKPLT

-462 NQEIRIIS
+462 NQEIKIIS

-475 EIKFSTNTENSGNLD
+475 EIKFTTNTETNDNTD
-490 VLIWPSISFDSDK
+490 VLVWPSISFDNNEV
-503 LHYAKVVI
+503 HYAKVII

-518 ENYVISYSYTPSF
+518 ENYVISYSYTPTF
-531 VEEINGPNEITVNPG
+531 VEEIEGPNEITINAG
-546 ESLTLEVEIMPLPKM
+546 ESVILEVEITPLPKM
-561 PLLGGNPLI
+561 PSLSGNPLI
-570 IEISNNGMERTE
+570 IEITNNGIERTE

-601 RHSILIGQ
+601 RHSILTSQ

-617 SNTGYISNALE
+617 SNNGYLSNTLE
-628 VNIGVE
+628 VKIGIE
-634 TENGIEKIIDQIII
+634 TEKGIEKIIDQITI
-648 EELDNQESWNIRTTY
+648 EELNNQESWIIRTTY
-663 KPENIV
+663 KPDDST
-669 NFKIFTNI
+669 NFKLFTNI

-686 GKMDSNI
+686 GKMENNI
-693 NVIESVQETEE
+693 NVIETVQETEE
-704 PIRTFA
+704 EIRTFS

-719 FVALSI
+719 FVVLSI

-796 LHILENHQTIT
+796 LHILENHKTIT

>member
-1 MSKKCPKPIN
+1 
-11 TLKPYNNQM
+11 M

-40 LIPATNAEMQIAE
+40 LIPATDAEMQISE
-53 IEHVNTEI
+53 IEHVNTGMP
-61 LNSLNVTITN
+61 NSLNITITN

-103 TIDSL
+103 TIDPL
-108 ETYNANFPFTIQL
+108 ETYDANFLFTIQV
-121 SGNYIF
+121 SGNYKF

-134 NNDSITTTYI
+134 NDDSITTSHI

-159 EVITD
+159 EGIVD
-164 YYLDDE
+164 YYLDEE

-180 TQSIELINLVDQ
+180 TQNIELINVANE
-192 YETGVVI
+192 YETGVI
-199 GPYNTIGNKNNKLI
+199 TGPYNTIGNKNNKLV
-213 IEHEYSTS
+213 IEQEYIAS
-221 LTAEYSISY
+221 LNAEYSISY
-230 TTDFNQSQLYSTIWN
+230 TTDFNQSQLYSTVWN
-245 ELYSLNNES
+245 ELYLISEGS
-254 NEHLE
+254 NEYLE
-259 IELETGKNIYLCFL
+259 IELETGKNIYLCFS

-286 VKSILYQHIP
+286 IKSILYQYVP
-296 IKHSLEVNIQEH
+296 IKHSLEVSIQEH

-322 LANDGLFD
+322 LANNGLFD
-330 QQLGNVTIS
+330 QQLGNVTIN
-339 IDLFNIEEKIG
+339 IDLFDTDEKIG
-350 TYITTPNIES
+350 TYVRTPNIES
-360 NEIQNINFRF
+360 NEIQNINFRL
-370 TEINAPGNY
+370 TEIISPGNY
-379 YCNIY
+379 YCSSY
-384 ITLINDKIY
+384 VTLINDDIY
-393 YEELN
+393 YEELSTL
-398 AFLSISMHNIEITET
+398 LSISMHNIDITET
-413 ITTTYDKINII
+413 IITTYDKINVI
-424 AQTENP
+424 AQTDDP
-430 EFLELN
+430 ESLDLD
-436 GDYLIKPLT
+436 GTYLVKPLT

-462 NQEIRIIS
+462 NQEIKIIS

-475 EIKFSTNTENSGNLD
+475 EIKFTTNTETNDNTD
-490 VLIWPSISFDSDK
+490 VLVWPSISFDNNEV
-503 LHYAKVVI
+503 HYAKVII

-518 ENYVISYSYTPSF
+518 ENYVISYSYTPTF
-531 VEEINGPNEITVNPG
+531 VEEIEGPNEITINAG
-546 ESLTLEVEIMPLPKM
+546 ESVILEVEITPLPKM
-561 PLLGGNPLI
+561 PSLSGNPLI
-570 IEISNNGMERTE
+570 IEITNNGIERTE

-601 RHSILIGQ
+601 RHSILTSQ

-617 SNTGYISNALE
+617 SNNGYLSNTLE
-628 VNIGVE
+628 VKIGIE
-634 TENGIEKIIDQIII
+634 TEKGIEKIIDQITI
-648 EELDNQESWNIRTTY
+648 EELNNQESWIIRTTY
-663 KPENIV
+663 KPDDST
-669 NFKIFTNI
+669 NFKLFTNI

-686 GKMDSNI
+686 GKMENNI
-693 NVIESVQETEE
+693 NVIETVQETEE
-704 PIRTFA
+704 EIRTFS

-719 FVALSI
+719 FVVLSI

-796 LHILENHQTIT
+796 LHILENHKTIT

>member
-1 MSKKCPKPIN
+1 
-11 TLKPYNNQM
+11 M

-40 LIPATNAEMQIAE
+40 LIPAADAEMQISE
-53 IEHVNTEI
+53 IEHVNTGMP
-61 LNSLNVTITN
+61 NSLNITITN

-103 TIDSL
+103 TIDPL
-108 ETYNANFPFTIQL
+108 ETYDANFLFTIQV
-121 SGNYIF
+121 SGNYKF

-134 NNDSITTTYI
+134 NDDSITTSHI

-159 EVITD
+159 EGIVD
-164 YYLDDE
+164 YYLDEE

-180 TQSIELINLVDQ
+180 TQNIELINVANE
-192 YETGVVI
+192 YETGVI
-199 GPYNTIGNKNNKLI
+199 TGPYNTIGNKNNKLV
-213 IEHEYSTS
+213 IEQEYIAS
-221 LTAEYSISY
+221 LNAEYSISY
-230 TTDFNQSQLYSTIWN
+230 TTDFNQSQLYSTVWN
-245 ELYSLNNES
+245 ELYLISEGS
-254 NEHLE
+254 NEYLE
-259 IELETGKNIYLCFL
+259 IELETGKNIYLCFS

-286 VKSILYQHIP
+286 IKSILYQYVP
-296 IKHSLEVNIQEH
+296 IKHSLEVSIQEH

-322 LANDGLFD
+322 LANNGLFD
-330 QQLGNVTIS
+330 QQLGNVTIN
-339 IDLFNIEEKIG
+339 IDLFDTDEKIG
-350 TYITTPNIES
+350 TYVRTPNIES
-360 NEIQNINFRF
+360 NEIQNINFRL
-370 TEINAPGNY
+370 TEIISPGNY

-384 ITLINDKIY
+384 VTLINDDIY
-393 YEELN
+393 YEELSTL
-398 AFLSISMHNIEITET
+398 LSISMHNIDITET
-413 ITTTYDKINII
+413 IITTYDKINVI
-424 AQTENP
+424 AQTDDP
-430 EFLELN
+430 ESLDLD
-436 GDYLIKPLT
+436 GTYLVKPLT

-462 NQEIRIIS
+462 NQEIKIIS

-475 EIKFSTNTENSGNLD
+475 EIKFTTNTETNDNTD
-490 VLIWPSISFDSDK
+490 VLVWPSISFDNNEV
-503 LHYAKVVI
+503 HYAKVII

-518 ENYVISYSYTPSF
+518 ENYVISYSYTPTF
-531 VEEINGPNEITVNPG
+531 VEEIEGPNEITINAG
-546 ESLTLEVEIMPLPKM
+546 ESVILEVEITPLPNM
-561 PLLGGNPLI
+561 PSLSGNPLI
-570 IEISNNGMERTE
+570 IEITNNGIERTE

-601 RHSILIGQ
+601 RHSILTSQ

-617 SNTGYISNALE
+617 SNNGYLSNTLE
-628 VNIGVE
+628 VKIGIE
-634 TENGIEKIIDQIII
+634 TEKGIEKIIDQITI
-648 EELDNQESWNIRTTY
+648 EELNNQESWIIRTTY
-663 KPENIV
+663 KPDDST
-669 NFKIFTNI
+669 NFKLFTNI

-686 GKMDSNI
+686 GKMENNI
-693 NVIESVQETEE
+693 NVIETVQETEE
-704 PIRTFA
+704 EIRTFN

-719 FVALSI
+719 FVVLSI

-796 LHILENHQTIT
+796 LHILENHKTIT

>member
-1 MSKKCPKPIN
+1 
-11 TLKPYNNQM
+11 M

-40 LIPATNAEMQIAE
+40 LIPAADAEMQISE
-53 IEHVNTEI
+53 IEHVNTGMP
-61 LNSLNVTITN
+61 NSLNITITN

-103 TIDSL
+103 TIDPL
-108 ETYNANFPFTIQL
+108 ETYDANFLFTIQV
-121 SGNYIF
+121 SGNYKF

-134 NNDSITTTYI
+134 NDDSITTSHI

-159 EVITD
+159 EGIVD
-164 YYLDDE
+164 YYLDEE

-180 TQSIELINLVDQ
+180 TQNIELINVANE
-192 YETGVVI
+192 YETGVI
-199 GPYNTIGNKNNKLI
+199 TGPYNTIGNKNNKLV
-213 IEHEYSTS
+213 IEQEYIAS
-221 LTAEYSISY
+221 LNAEYSISY
-230 TTDFNQSQLYSTIWN
+230 TTDFNQSQLYSTVWN
-245 ELYSLNNES
+245 ELHLISEGS

-259 IELETGKNIYLCFL
+259 IELETGKNIYLCFS

-286 VKSILYQHIP
+286 IKSILYQYVP
-296 IKHSLEVNIQEH
+296 IKHSLEVSIQEH

-322 LANDGLFD
+322 LANNGLFD
-330 QQLGNVTIS
+330 QQLGNVTIN
-339 IDLFNIEEKIG
+339 IDLFDTDEKIG
-350 TYITTPNIES
+350 TYVRTPNIES
-360 NEIQNINFRF
+360 NEIQNINFRL
-370 TEINAPGNY
+370 TEIISPGNY

-384 ITLINDKIY
+384 VTLINDDIY
-393 YEELN
+393 YEELSTL
-398 AFLSISMHNIEITET
+398 LSISMHNIDITET
-413 ITTTYDKINII
+413 IITTYDKINVI
-424 AQTENP
+424 AQTDDP
-430 EFLELN
+430 ESLDLD
-436 GDYLIKPLT
+436 GTYLVKPLT

-462 NQEIRIIS
+462 NQEIKIIS

-475 EIKFSTNTENSGNLD
+475 EIKFTTNTETNDNTD
-490 VLIWPSISFDSDK
+490 VLVWPSISFDNNEV
-503 LHYAKVVI
+503 HYAKVII

-518 ENYVISYSYTPSF
+518 ENYVISYSYTPTF
-531 VEEINGPNEITVNPG
+531 VEEIEGPNEITINAG
-546 ESLTLEVEIMPLPKM
+546 ESVILEVEITPLPNM
-561 PLLGGNPLI
+561 PSLSGNPLI
-570 IEISNNGMERTE
+570 IEITNNGIERTE
-582 GYILSYTE
+582 GYILSYAE

-601 RHSILIGQ
+601 RHSILTSQ

-617 SNTGYISNALE
+617 SNNGYLSNTLE
-628 VNIGVE
+628 VKIGIE
-634 TENGIEKIIDQIII
+634 TEKGIEKIIDQITI
-648 EELDNQESWNIRTTY
+648 EELNNQESWIIRTTY
-663 KPENIV
+663 KPDDST
-669 NFKIFTNI
+669 NFKLFTNI

-686 GKMDSNI
+686 GKMENNI
-693 NVIESVQETEE
+693 NVIETVQETEE
-704 PIRTFA
+704 EIRTFS

-719 FVALSI
+719 FVVLSI

-796 LHILENHQTIT
+796 LHILENHETIT

>member
-1 MSKKCPKPIN
+1 
-11 TLKPYNNQM
+11 M

-40 LIPATNAEMQIAE
+40 LIPATDAEMQISE
-53 IEHVNTEI
+53 IEHVNTGMP
-61 LNSLNVTITN
+61 NSLNITITN

-103 TIDSL
+103 TIDPL
-108 ETYNANFPFTIQL
+108 ETYDANFLFTIQL
-121 SGNYIF
+121 SGNYKF

-134 NNDSITTTYI
+134 NDDSITTSHI

-152 SSQMNLE
+152 SSQVNLE
-159 EVITD
+159 EGIVD
-164 YYLDDE
+164 YYLDEE

-180 TQSIELINLVDQ
+180 TQNIELINVANE
-192 YETGVVI
+192 YETGVI
-199 GPYNTIGNKNNKLI
+199 TGPYNTIGNKNNKLV
-213 IEHEYSTS
+213 IEQEYIAS
-221 LTAEYSISY
+221 LNAEYSISY
-230 TTDFNQSQLYSTIWN
+230 TTDFNQSQLYSTVWN
-245 ELYSLNNES
+245 ELHLVSEGS

-259 IELETGKNIYLCFL
+259 IELETGKNIYLCFS

-286 VKSILYQHIP
+286 IKSILYQYVP
-296 IKHSLEVNIQEH
+296 IKHSLEVSIQEH

-322 LANDGLFD
+322 LANNGLFD
-330 QQLGNVTIS
+330 QQLGNVTIN
-339 IDLFNIEEKIG
+339 IDLFDTDEKIG
-350 TYITTPNIES
+350 TYVRTPNIES
-360 NEIQNINFRF
+360 NEIQNINFRL
-370 TEINAPGNY
+370 TEIISPGNY

-384 ITLINDKIY
+384 VTLINDDIY
-393 YEELN
+393 YEELSTL
-398 AFLSISMHNIEITET
+398 LSISMHNIDITET
-413 ITTTYDKINII
+413 IITTYDKINVI
-424 AQTENP
+424 AQTDDP
-430 EFLELN
+430 ESLDLD
-436 GDYLIKPLT
+436 GTYLVKPLT

-462 NQEIRIIS
+462 NQEIKIIS

-475 EIKFSTNTENSGNLD
+475 EIKFTTNTETNDNTD
-490 VLIWPSISFDSDK
+490 VLVWPSISFDNNEV
-503 LHYAKVVI
+503 HYAKVII

-518 ENYVISYSYTPSF
+518 ENYVISYSYTPTF
-531 VEEINGPNEITVNPG
+531 VEEIEGPNEITINAG
-546 ESLTLEVEIMPLPKM
+546 ESVILEVEITPLPKM
-561 PLLGGNPLI
+561 PSLSGNPLI
-570 IEISNNGMERTE
+570 IEITNNGIERTE

-601 RHSILIGQ
+601 RHSILTSQ

-617 SNTGYISNALE
+617 SNNGYLSNTLE
-628 VNIGVE
+628 VKIGIE
-634 TENGIEKIIDQIII
+634 TEKGIEKIIDQITI
-648 EELDNQESWNIRTTY
+648 EELNNQESWIIRTTY
-663 KPENIV
+663 KPDDST
-669 NFKIFTNI
+669 NFKLFTNI

-686 GKMDSNI
+686 GKMENNI
-693 NVIESVQETEE
+693 NVIETVQETEE
-704 PIRTFA
+704 EIRTFS

-719 FVALSI
+719 FVVLSI

-796 LHILENHQTIT
+796 LHILENHKTIT

>member
-1 MSKKCPKPIN
+1 
-11 TLKPYNNQM
+11 M

-40 LIPATNAEMQIAE
+40 LIPAADAEMQISE
-53 IEHVNTEI
+53 IEHVNTGMP
-61 LNSLNVTITN
+61 NSLNITITN

-103 TIDSL
+103 TIDPL
-108 ETYNANFPFTIQL
+108 ETYDANFLFTIQV
-121 SGNYIF
+121 SGNYKF

-134 NNDSITTTYI
+134 NDDSITTSHI

-159 EVITD
+159 EGIVD
-164 YYLDDE
+164 YYLDEE

-180 TQSIELINLVDQ
+180 TQNIELINVANE
-192 YETGVVI
+192 YETGVI
-199 GPYNTIGNKNNKLI
+199 TGPYNTIGNKNNKLV
-213 IEHEYSTS
+213 IEQEYIAS
-221 LTAEYSISY
+221 LNAEYSISY
-230 TTDFNQSQLYSTIWN
+230 TTDFNQSQLYSTVWN
-245 ELYSLNNES
+245 ELYLISEGS
-254 NEHLE
+254 NEYLE
-259 IELETGKNIYLCFL
+259 IELETGKNIYLCFS

-286 VKSILYQHIP
+286 IKSILYQYVP
-296 IKHSLEVNIQEH
+296 IKHSLEVSIQEH

-322 LANDGLFD
+322 LANNGLFD
-330 QQLGNVTIS
+330 QQLGNVTIN
-339 IDLFNIEEKIG
+339 IDLFDTDEKIG
-350 TYITTPNIES
+350 TYVRTPNIES
-360 NEIQNINFRF
+360 NEIQNINFRL
-370 TEINAPGNY
+370 TEIISPGNY

-384 ITLINDKIY
+384 VTLINDDIY
-393 YEELN
+393 YEELSTL
-398 AFLSISMHNIEITET
+398 LSISMHNIDITET
-413 ITTTYDKINII
+413 IITTYDKINVI
-424 AQTENP
+424 AQTDDP
-430 EFLELN
+430 ESLDLD
-436 GDYLIKPLT
+436 GTYLVKPLT

-462 NQEIRIIS
+462 NQEIKIIS

-475 EIKFSTNTENSGNLD
+475 EIKFTTSTETNDNTD
-490 VLIWPSISFDSDK
+490 VLVWPSISFDNNEV
-503 LHYAKVVI
+503 HYAKVII

-518 ENYVISYSYTPSF
+518 ENYVISYSYTPTF
-531 VEEINGPNEITVNPG
+531 VEEIEGPNEITINAG
-546 ESLTLEVEIMPLPKM
+546 ESVILEVEITPLPKM
-561 PLLGGNPLI
+561 PSLSGNPLI
-570 IEISNNGMERTE
+570 IEITNNGIERTE

-601 RHSILIGQ
+601 RHSILTSQ

-617 SNTGYISNALE
+617 SNNGYLSNTLE
-628 VNIGVE
+628 VKIGIE
-634 TENGIEKIIDQIII
+634 TEKGIEKIIDQITI
-648 EELDNQESWNIRTTY
+648 EELNNQESWIIRTTY
-663 KPENIV
+663 KPDDST
-669 NFKIFTNI
+669 NFKLFTNI

-686 GKMDSNI
+686 GKMENNI
-693 NVIESVQETEE
+693 NVIETVQETEE
-704 PIRTFA
+704 EIRTFS

-719 FVALSI
+719 FVVLSI

-796 LHILENHQTIT
+796 LHILENHKTIT

>member
-1 MSKKCPKPIN
+1 
-11 TLKPYNNQM
+11 M
-20 GARTTLL
+20 GARTKLL

-40 LIPATNAEMQIAE
+40 LIPTTEAEIQISE
-53 IEHVNTEI
+53 IEHLNTGT
-61 LNSLNVTITN
+61 LNSLNITITN

-103 TIDSL
+103 TIDPL
-108 ETYNANFPFTIQL
+108 ETYNANFLFTIQL
-121 SGNYIF
+121 SGNYKF

-134 NNDSITTTYI
+134 NDDSITTSYI

-152 SSQMNLE
+152 SSQINLE
-159 EVITD
+159 EGIVD

-180 TQSIELINLVDQ
+180 TKSIELINVANE
-192 YETGVVI
+192 YETGVVT
-199 GPYNTIGNKNNKLI
+199 GPYNTIGNKNNKLV
-213 IEHEYSTS
+213 IEQEYIAS
-221 LTAEYSISY
+221 LNAEYSISY
-230 TTDFNQSQLYSTIWN
+230 TTDFNQSQLYSTVWN
-245 ELYSLNNES
+245 ELYTISEGS
-254 NEHLE
+254 NEYLE
-259 IELETGKNIYLCFL
+259 IELETGKNIYLCFS

-286 VKSILYQHIP
+286 IKSILYQHVP
-296 IKHSLEVNIQEH
+296 IKHSLEVSIQEH

-322 LANDGLFD
+322 LANNGLFD
-330 QQLGNVTIS
+330 QQLGNVTIN
-339 IDLFNIEEKIG
+339 IDLFDTNEKIG
-350 TYITTPNIES
+350 TYFRTPNIES
-360 NEIQNINFRF
+360 NEIQNINFRL
-370 TEINAPGNY
+370 TEIISPGNY

-384 ITLINDKIY
+384 ITLINDDIY
-393 YEELN
+393 YEELSTL
-398 AFLSISMHNIEITET
+398 LSISMHNIDITET
-413 ITTTYDKINII
+413 IITTYDKINVI
-424 AQTENP
+424 AQTDNP
-430 EFLELN
+430 ELLN
-436 GDYLIKPLT
+436 LDGTYLVKPLT

-462 NQEIRIIS
+462 NQEIKIIS

-475 EIKFSTNTENSGNLD
+475 EIKFTTNTDSNGNTEAL
-490 VLIWPSISFDSDK
+490 VWPSISFDNNE

-518 ENYVISYSYTPSF
+518 ENYVISYSYTPTF
-531 VEEINGPNEITVNPG
+531 IEEIDGPNEITVNAG
-546 ESLTLEVEIMPLPKM
+546 ESVILEVEITPLPKM
-561 PLLGGNPLI
+561 PSLSGNPLI
-570 IEISNNGMERTE
+570 IEITNNGIERTE

-601 RHSILIGQ
+601 RHSILTSQ
-609 SISCTTII
+609 SIECTTII
-617 SNTGYISNALE
+617 SNEGYISNNLQ
-628 VNIGVE
+628 VNIGIE
-634 TENGIEKIIDQIII
+634 TEKGIKEIIDQITI
-648 EELDNQESWNIRTTY
+648 EELDNQESWNIRTIH
-663 KPENIV
+663 KLNEAG
-669 NFKIFTNI
+669 NFKLFTSI

-686 GKMDSNI
+686 GEMQQNI
-693 NVIESVQETEE
+693 NVIKTVQEDEE
-704 PIRTFA
+704 IVRTIS
-710 IPNMSLRNI
+710 IPNLSLRNM
-719 FVALSI
+719 FVVMSLASI
-725 ASIGFQFQRSENMK
+725 AFQFQRSENMK

-796 LHILENHQTIT
+796 LHILENHKTIT

-831 LITNRTQKKIINI
+831 LITNITQKKIINI
-844 VKDNPGITQSMI
+844 VKGNPGITQSMI

-864 QKVNYH
+864 QKINYH
-870 VNSLVSNSILKIEKQ
+870 VNSLVSNSIVKIEKQ

>member
-1 MSKKCPKPIN
+1 
-11 TLKPYNNQM
+11 M

-40 LIPATNAEMQIAE
+40 LIPATDAEMQISE
-53 IEHVNTEI
+53 IEHVNTGMP
-61 LNSLNVTITN
+61 NSLNITITN

-103 TIDSL
+103 TIDPL
-108 ETYNANFPFTIQL
+108 ETYDANFLFTIQV
-121 SGNYIF
+121 SGNYKF

-134 NNDSITTTYI
+134 NNDSITTSHI

-159 EVITD
+159 EGIVD
-164 YYLDDE
+164 YYLDEE

-180 TQSIELINLVDQ
+180 TQNIELINVANE
-192 YETGVVI
+192 YETGVI
-199 GPYNTIGNKNNKLI
+199 TGPYNTIGNKNNKLV
-213 IEHEYSTS
+213 IEQEYIAS
-221 LTAEYSISY
+221 LNAEYSISY
-230 TTDFNQSQLYSTIWN
+230 TTDFNQSQLYSTVWN
-245 ELYSLNNES
+245 ELYLISEGS
-254 NEHLE
+254 NEYLE
-259 IELETGKNIYLCFL
+259 IELETGKNIYLCFS

-286 VKSILYQHIP
+286 IKSILYQYVP
-296 IKHSLEVNIQEH
+296 IKHSLEVSIQEH

-322 LANDGLFD
+322 LANNGLFD
-330 QQLGNVTIS
+330 QQLGNVTIN
-339 IDLFNIEEKIG
+339 IDLFDTDEKIG
-350 TYITTPNIES
+350 TYVRTPNIES
-360 NEIQNINFRF
+360 NEIQNINFRL
-370 TEINAPGNY
+370 TEIISPGNY

-384 ITLINDKIY
+384 VTLINDDIY
-393 YEELN
+393 YEELSTL
-398 AFLSISMHNIEITET
+398 LSISMHNIDITET
-413 ITTTYDKINII
+413 IITTYDKINVI
-424 AQTENP
+424 AQTDDP
-430 EFLELN
+430 ESLDLD
-436 GDYLIKPLT
+436 GTYLVKPLT

-462 NQEIRIIS
+462 NQEIKIIS

-475 EIKFSTNTENSGNLD
+475 EIKFTTNTETNDNTD
-490 VLIWPSISFDSDK
+490 VLVWPSISFDNNEV
-503 LHYAKVVI
+503 HYAKVII

-518 ENYVISYSYTPSF
+518 ENYVISYSYTPTF
-531 VEEINGPNEITVNPG
+531 VEEIEGPNEITINAG
-546 ESLTLEVEIMPLPKM
+546 ESVILEVEITPLPNL
-561 PLLGGNPLI
+561 PSLSGNPLI
-570 IEISNNGMERTE
+570 IEITNNGIERTE
-582 GYILSYTE
+582 GYILNYAE

-601 RHSILIGQ
+601 RHSILTSQ

-617 SNTGYISNALE
+617 SNNGYLSNTLE
-628 VNIGVE
+628 VKIGIE
-634 TENGIEKIIDQIII
+634 TEKGIEKIIDQITI
-648 EELDNQESWNIRTTY
+648 EELNNQESWIIRTTY
-663 KPENIV
+663 KPDDST
-669 NFKIFTNI
+669 NFKLFTNI

-686 GKMDSNI
+686 GKMENNI
-693 NVIESVQETEE
+693 NVIETVQETEE
-704 PIRTFA
+704 EIRTFS

-719 FVALSI
+719 FVVLSI

-796 LHILENHQTIT
+796 LHILENHKTIT

>member
-1 MSKKCPKPIN
+1 
-11 TLKPYNNQM
+11 M
-20 GARTTLL
+20 GARTKLL

-40 LIPATNAEMQIAE
+40 LIPTTEAEIQISE
-53 IEHVNTEI
+53 IEHLNTGT
-61 LNSLNVTITN
+61 LNSLNITITN

-103 TIDSL
+103 TIDPL
-108 ETYNANFPFTIQL
+108 ETYNANFLFTIQL
-121 SGNYIF
+121 SGNYKF

-134 NNDSITTTYI
+134 NDDSITTSYI

-152 SSQMNLE
+152 SSQINLE
-159 EVITD
+159 EGIVD

-180 TQSIELINLVDQ
+180 TKSIELINVANE
-192 YETGVVI
+192 YETGVVT
-199 GPYNTIGNKNNKLI
+199 GPYNTIGNKNNKLV
-213 IEHEYSTS
+213 IEQEYIAS
-221 LTAEYSISY
+221 LNAEYSISY
-230 TTDFNQSQLYSTIWN
+230 TTDFNQSQLYSTVWN
-245 ELYSLNNES
+245 ELYTISEGS
-254 NEHLE
+254 NEYLE
-259 IELETGKNIYLCFL
+259 IELETGKNIYLCFS

-286 VKSILYQHIP
+286 IKSILYQHVP
-296 IKHSLEVNIQEH
+296 IKHSLEVSIQEH

-322 LANDGLFD
+322 LANNGLFN
-330 QQLGNVTIS
+330 QQLGNVTIN
-339 IDLFNIEEKIG
+339 IDLFDTNEKIG
-350 TYITTPNIES
+350 TYFRTPNIES
-360 NEIQNINFRF
+360 NETQNINFRL
-370 TEINAPGNY
+370 TEIISPGNY

-384 ITLINDKIY
+384 ITLINDDIY
-393 YEELN
+393 YEELSTL
-398 AFLSISMHNIEITET
+398 LSISMHNIDITET
-413 ITTTYDKINII
+413 IITTYDKINVI
-424 AQTENP
+424 AQTDNP
-430 EFLELN
+430 ELLN
-436 GDYLIKPLT
+436 LDGTYLVKPLT

-462 NQEIRIIS
+462 NQEIKIIS

-475 EIKFSTNTENSGNLD
+475 EIKFTTNTDSNGNTEAL
-490 VLIWPSISFDSDK
+490 VWPSISFDNNE

-518 ENYVISYSYTPSF
+518 ENYVISYSYTPTF
-531 VEEINGPNEITVNPG
+531 IEEIDGPNEITVNAG
-546 ESLTLEVEIMPLPKM
+546 ESVILEVEITPLPKM
-561 PLLGGNPLI
+561 PSLSGNPLI
-570 IEISNNGMERTE
+570 IEITNNGIERTE

-601 RHSILIGQ
+601 RHSILTSQ
-609 SISCTTII
+609 SIECTTII
-617 SNTGYISNALE
+617 SNEGYISNNLQ
-628 VNIGVE
+628 VNIGIE
-634 TENGIEKIIDQIII
+634 TEKGIKEIIDQITI
-648 EELDNQESWNIRTTY
+648 EELDNQESWNIRTIH
-663 KPENIV
+663 KLNEAG
-669 NFKIFTNI
+669 NFKLFTSI

-686 GKMDSNI
+686 GEMQQNI
-693 NVIESVQETEE
+693 NVIKTVQEDEE
-704 PIRTFA
+704 IVRTIS
-710 IPNMSLRNI
+710 IPNLSLRNM
-719 FVALSI
+719 FVVMSLASI
-725 ASIGFQFQRSENMK
+725 AFQFQRSENMK

-796 LHILENHQTIT
+796 LHILENHKTIT

-831 LITNRTQKKIINI
+831 LITNITQKKIINI
-844 VKDNPGITQSMI
+844 VKGNPGITQSMI

-864 QKVNYH
+864 QKINYH
-870 VNSLVSNSILKIEKQ
+870 VNSLVSNSIVKIEKQ

>member
-1 MSKKCPKPIN
+1 
-11 TLKPYNNQM
+11 M
-20 GARTTLL
+20 GAKTTLL

-40 LIPATNAEMQIAE
+40 LIPATDAEMQISE
-53 IEHVNTEI
+53 IEHVNTGI
-61 LNSLNVTITN
+61 PNSLNITITN

-103 TIDSL
+103 TIDPL
-108 ETYNANFPFTIQL
+108 ETYDANFLFTIQL
-121 SGNYIF
+121 SGNYKF

-134 NNDSITTTYI
+134 NDDSITTSHI

-159 EVITD
+159 EGIVD
-164 YYLDDE
+164 YYLDEE

-180 TQSIELINLVDQ
+180 TQNIELINVANE
-192 YETGVVI
+192 YETGVVT
-199 GPYNTIGNKNNKLI
+199 GPYNTIGNKNNKLV
-213 IEHEYSTS
+213 IEQEYIAS
-221 LTAEYSISY
+221 LNAEYSISY
-230 TTDFNQSQLYSTIWN
+230 TTDFNQSQLYSTVWN
-245 ELYSLNNES
+245 ELYLISEGS
-254 NEHLE
+254 NEYLE
-259 IELETGKNIYLCFL
+259 IELETGKNIYLCFS

-286 VKSILYQHIP
+286 IKSILYQHVP
-296 IKHSLEVNIQEH
+296 IKHSLEVSIQEH

-322 LANDGLFD
+322 LVNNGLFD
-330 QQLGNVTIS
+330 QQLGNVTIN
-339 IDLFNIEEKIG
+339 IDLFDTDEKIG
-350 TYITTPNIES
+350 TYVRTPNIES
-360 NEIQNINFRF
+360 NEIQNINFRL
-370 TEINAPGNY
+370 TEIISPGNY

-384 ITLINDKIY
+384 VTLINDEIY
-393 YEELN
+393 YEELSTL
-398 AFLSISMHNIEITET
+398 LSISMHNIDITET
-413 ITTTYDKINII
+413 IITTYDKINVI
-424 AQTENP
+424 AQTDDP
-430 EFLELN
+430 ESLDLD
-436 GDYLIKPLT
+436 GTYLVKPLT

-453 SNINEEISW
+453 SNINEEIFW
-462 NQEIRIIS
+462 NQEIKIIS

-475 EIKFSTNTENSGNLD
+475 EIKFTTNTETNDNTDIL
-490 VLIWPSISFDSDK
+490 VWPSISFDNNE
-503 LHYAKVVI
+503 LHYAKVII

-518 ENYVISYSYTPSF
+518 ENYVISYSYTPTF
-531 VEEINGPNEITVNPG
+531 VEEIDGPNEITVNAG
-546 ESLTLEVEIMPLPKM
+546 ESVILEVEITPLPKM
-561 PLLGGNPLI
+561 PILSGNPLI
-570 IEISNNGMERTE
+570 IEITNNGIERTE

-601 RHSILIGQ
+601 RHSILTSQ

-617 SNTGYISNALE
+617 SNNGYLSNTLE
-628 VNIGVE
+628 VKIGIE
-634 TENGIEKIIDQIII
+634 TEKGIEKIIDQITI
-648 EELDNQESWNIRTTY
+648 EELNNQESWIIRTTY
-663 KPENIV
+663 KPDDST
-669 NFKIFTNI
+669 NFKLFTNI
-677 ESEGKSITY
+677 ESEGKYITY
-686 GKMDSNI
+686 GKMENDI
-693 NVIESVQETEE
+693 NVIETVQETEE
-704 PIRTFA
+704 EIRTFS

-719 FVALSI
+719 FVVLSI

-796 LHILENHQTIT
+796 LHILENHKTIT

-831 LITNRTQKKIINI
+831 LITNRTQKKIISI

>member
-1 MSKKCPKPIN
+1 
-11 TLKPYNNQM
+11 M

-40 LIPATNAEMQIAE
+40 LIPAADAEMQISE
-53 IEHVNTEI
+53 IEHVNTGMP
-61 LNSLNVTITN
+61 NSLNITITN

-103 TIDSL
+103 TIDPL
-108 ETYNANFPFTIQL
+108 ETYDANFLFTIQV
-121 SGNYIF
+121 SGNYKF

-134 NNDSITTTYI
+134 NNDSITTSHI

-159 EVITD
+159 EGIVD
-164 YYLDDE
+164 YYLDEE

-180 TQSIELINLVDQ
+180 TQNIELINVANE
-192 YETGVVI
+192 YETGVI
-199 GPYNTIGNKNNKLI
+199 TGPYNTIGNKNNKLV
-213 IEHEYSTS
+213 IEQEYIAS
-221 LTAEYSISY
+221 LNAEYSISY
-230 TTDFNQSQLYSTIWN
+230 TTDFNQSQLYSTVWN
-245 ELYSLNNES
+245 ELYLISEGS
-254 NEHLE
+254 NEYLE
-259 IELETGKNIYLCFL
+259 IELETGKNIYLCFS

-286 VKSILYQHIP
+286 IKSILYQYVP
-296 IKHSLEVNIQEH
+296 IKHSLEVSIQEH

-322 LANDGLFD
+322 LANNGLFD
-330 QQLGNVTIS
+330 QQLGNVTIN
-339 IDLFNIEEKIG
+339 IDLFDTDEKIG
-350 TYITTPNIES
+350 TYVRTPNIES
-360 NEIQNINFRF
+360 NEIQNINFRL
-370 TEINAPGNY
+370 TEIISPGNY

-384 ITLINDKIY
+384 VTLINDDIY
-393 YEELN
+393 YEELSTL
-398 AFLSISMHNIEITET
+398 LSISMHNIDITET
-413 ITTTYDKINII
+413 IITTYDKINVI
-424 AQTENP
+424 AQTDDP
-430 EFLELN
+430 ESLDLD
-436 GDYLIKPLT
+436 GTYLVKPLT

-462 NQEIRIIS
+462 NQEIKIIS

-475 EIKFSTNTENSGNLD
+475 EIKFTTNTETNDNAD
-490 VLIWPSISFDSDK
+490 VLVWPSISFDNNEV
-503 LHYAKVVI
+503 HYAKVII

-518 ENYVISYSYTPSF
+518 ENYVISYSYTPTF
-531 VEEINGPNEITVNPG
+531 VEEIEGPNEITINAG
-546 ESLTLEVEIMPLPKM
+546 ESVILEVEITPLPNM
-561 PLLGGNPLI
+561 PSLSGNPLI
-570 IEISNNGMERTE
+570 IEITNNGIERTE

-601 RHSILIGQ
+601 RHSILTSQ

-617 SNTGYISNALE
+617 SNNGYLSNTLE
-628 VNIGVE
+628 VKIGIE
-634 TENGIEKIIDQIII
+634 TEKGIEKIIDQITI
-648 EELDNQESWNIRTTY
+648 EELNNQESWIIRTTY
-663 KPENIV
+663 KPDDST
-669 NFKIFTNI
+669 NFKLFTNI

-686 GKMDSNI
+686 GKMENNI
-693 NVIESVQETEE
+693 NVIETVQETEE
-704 PIRTFA
+704 EIRTFS

-719 FVALSI
+719 FVVLSI

-796 LHILENHQTIT
+796 LHILENHKTIT

>member
-1 MSKKCPKPIN
+1 
-11 TLKPYNNQM
+11 M

-40 LIPATNAEMQIAE
+40 LIPAADAEMQISE
-53 IEHVNTEI
+53 IEHVNTGMP
-61 LNSLNVTITN
+61 NSLNITITN

-103 TIDSL
+103 TIDPL
-108 ETYNANFPFTIQL
+108 ETYDANFLFTIQV
-121 SGNYIF
+121 SGNYKF

-134 NNDSITTTYI
+134 NDDSITTSHI

-159 EVITD
+159 EGIVD
-164 YYLDDE
+164 YYLDEE

-180 TQSIELINLVDQ
+180 TQNIELINVANE
-192 YETGVVI
+192 YETGVI
-199 GPYNTIGNKNNKLI
+199 TGPYNTIGNKNNKLV
-213 IEHEYSTS
+213 IEQEYIAS
-221 LTAEYSISY
+221 LNAEYSISY
-230 TTDFNQSQLYSTIWN
+230 TTDFNQSQLYSTVWN
-245 ELYSLNNES
+245 ELYLISEGS
-254 NEHLE
+254 NEYLE
-259 IELETGKNIYLCFL
+259 IELETGKNIYLCFS

-286 VKSILYQHIP
+286 IKSILYQYVP
-296 IKHSLEVNIQEH
+296 IKHSLEVSIQEH

-322 LANDGLFD
+322 LANNGLFD
-330 QQLGNVTIS
+330 QQLGNVTIN
-339 IDLFNIEEKIG
+339 IDLFDTDEKIG
-350 TYITTPNIES
+350 TYVRTPNIES
-360 NEIQNINFRF
+360 NEIQNINFRL
-370 TEINAPGNY
+370 TEIISPGNY

-384 ITLINDKIY
+384 VTLINDDIY
-393 YEELN
+393 YEELSTL
-398 AFLSISMHNIEITET
+398 LSISMHNIDITET
-413 ITTTYDKINII
+413 IITTYDKINVI
-424 AQTENP
+424 AQTDDP
-430 EFLELN
+430 ESLDLD
-436 GDYLIKPLT
+436 GTYLVKPLT

-462 NQEIRIIS
+462 NQEIKIIS

-475 EIKFSTNTENSGNLD
+475 EIKFTTNTETNDNTD
-490 VLIWPSISFDSDK
+490 VLVWPSISFDNNEV
-503 LHYAKVVI
+503 HYAKVII

-518 ENYVISYSYTPSF
+518 ENYVISYSYTPTF
-531 VEEINGPNEITVNPG
+531 VEEIEGPNEITINAG
-546 ESLTLEVEIMPLPKM
+546 ESVILEVEITPLPKM
-561 PLLGGNPLI
+561 PSLSGNPLI
-570 IEISNNGMERTE
+570 IEITNNGIERTE

-601 RHSILIGQ
+601 RHSILTSQ

-617 SNTGYISNALE
+617 SNNGYLSNTLE
-628 VNIGVE
+628 VKIGIE
-634 TENGIEKIIDQIII
+634 TEKGIEKIIDQITI
-648 EELDNQESWNIRTTY
+648 EELNNQESWIIRTTY
-663 KPENIV
+663 KPDDST
-669 NFKIFTNI
+669 NFKLFTNI

-686 GKMDSNI
+686 GKMENNI
-693 NVIESVQETEE
+693 NVIETVQETEE
-704 PIRTFA
+704 EIRTFS

-719 FVALSI
+719 FVVLSI

-796 LHILENHQTIT
+796 LHILENHKTIT

>member
-1 MSKKCPKPIN
+1 
-11 TLKPYNNQM
+11 M

-40 LIPATNAEMQIAE
+40 LIPATDAEMQISE
-53 IEHVNTEI
+53 IEHVNTGMP
-61 LNSLNVTITN
+61 NSLNITITN

-92 NINLESSNLIF
+92 NINLESSSLIF
-103 TIDSL
+103 TIDPL
-108 ETYNANFPFTIQL
+108 ETYDANFLFTIQL
-121 SGNYIF
+121 SGNYKF

-134 NNDSITTTYI
+134 NDDSITTSHI

-159 EVITD
+159 EGIVD
-164 YYLDDE
+164 YYLDEE

-180 TQSIELINLVDQ
+180 TQNIELINVANE
-192 YETGVVI
+192 YETGVI
-199 GPYNTIGNKNNKLI
+199 TGPYNTIGNKNNKLV
-213 IEHEYSTS
+213 IEQEYIAS
-221 LTAEYSISY
+221 LNAEYSISY
-230 TTDFNQSQLYSTIWN
+230 TTDFNQSQLYSTVWN
-245 ELYSLNNES
+245 ELYLISEGS
-254 NEHLE
+254 NEYLE
-259 IELETGKNIYLCFL
+259 IELETGKNIYLCFS

-286 VKSILYQHIP
+286 IKSILYQYVP
-296 IKHSLEVNIQEH
+296 IKHSLEVSIQEH

-322 LANDGLFD
+322 LANNGLFD
-330 QQLGNVTIS
+330 QQLGNVTIN
-339 IDLFNIEEKIG
+339 IDLFDTDEKIG
-350 TYITTPNIES
+350 TYVRTPNIES
-360 NEIQNINFRF
+360 NEIQNINFRL
-370 TEINAPGNY
+370 TEIISPGNY

-384 ITLINDKIY
+384 VTLINDDIY
-393 YEELN
+393 YEELSTL
-398 AFLSISMHNIEITET
+398 LSISMHNIDITET
-413 ITTTYDKINII
+413 IITTYDKINVI
-424 AQTENP
+424 AQTDDP
-430 EFLELN
+430 ESLDLD
-436 GDYLIKPLT
+436 GTYLVKPLT

-462 NQEIRIIS
+462 NQEIKIIS

-475 EIKFSTNTENSGNLD
+475 EIKFTTNTETNDNTD
-490 VLIWPSISFDSDK
+490 VLVWPSISFDNNEV
-503 LHYAKVVI
+503 HYAKVII

-518 ENYVISYSYTPSF
+518 ENYVISYSYTPTF
-531 VEEINGPNEITVNPG
+531 VEEIEGPNEITINAG
-546 ESLTLEVEIMPLPKM
+546 ESVILEVEITPLPNM
-561 PLLGGNPLI
+561 PSLSGNPLI
-570 IEISNNGMERTE
+570 IEITNNGIERTE

-601 RHSILIGQ
+601 RHSILTSQ

-617 SNTGYISNALE
+617 SNNGYLSNTLE
-628 VNIGVE
+628 VKIGIE
-634 TENGIEKIIDQIII
+634 TEKGIEKIIDQITI
-648 EELDNQESWNIRTTY
+648 EELNNQESWIIRTTY
-663 KPENIV
+663 KPDDST
-669 NFKIFTNI
+669 NFKLFTNI

-686 GKMDSNI
+686 GKMENNI
-693 NVIESVQETEE
+693 NVIETVQETEE
-704 PIRTFA
+704 EIRTFS

-719 FVALSI
+719 FVVLSI

-796 LHILENHQTIT
+796 LHILENHKTIT

>member
-1 MSKKCPKPIN
+1 
-11 TLKPYNNQM
+11 M

-40 LIPATNAEMQIAE
+40 LIPATDAEMQISE
-53 IEHVNTEI
+53 IEHVNTGMP
-61 LNSLNVTITN
+61 NSLNITITN

-103 TIDSL
+103 TIDPL
-108 ETYNANFPFTIQL
+108 ETYDANFLFTIQV
-121 SGNYIF
+121 SGNYKF

-134 NNDSITTTYI
+134 NDDSITTSHI

-159 EVITD
+159 EGIVD
-164 YYLDDE
+164 YYLDEE

-180 TQSIELINLVDQ
+180 TQNIELINVANE
-192 YETGVVI
+192 YETGVI
-199 GPYNTIGNKNNKLI
+199 TGPYNTIGNKNNKLV
-213 IEHEYSTS
+213 IEQEYIAS
-221 LTAEYSISY
+221 LNAEYSISY
-230 TTDFNQSQLYSTIWN
+230 TTDFNQSQLYSTVWN
-245 ELYSLNNES
+245 ELYLISEGS
-254 NEHLE
+254 NEYLE
-259 IELETGKNIYLCFL
+259 IELETGKNIYLCFS

-286 VKSILYQHIP
+286 IKSILYQYVP
-296 IKHSLEVNIQEH
+296 IKHSLEVSIQEH

-322 LANDGLFD
+322 LANNGLFD
-330 QQLGNVTIS
+330 QQLGNVTIN
-339 IDLFNIEEKIG
+339 IDLFDTDEKIG
-350 TYITTPNIES
+350 TYVRTPNIES
-360 NEIQNINFRF
+360 NEIQNINFRL
-370 TEINAPGNY
+370 TEIISPGNY

-384 ITLINDKIY
+384 VTLINDDIY
-393 YEELN
+393 YEELSTL
-398 AFLSISMHNIEITET
+398 LSISMHNIDITET
-413 ITTTYDKINII
+413 IITTYDKINVI
-424 AQTENP
+424 AQTDDP
-430 EFLELN
+430 ESLDLD
-436 GDYLIKPLT
+436 GTYLVKPLT

-462 NQEIRIIS
+462 NQETKIIS

-475 EIKFSTNTENSGNLD
+475 EIKFTTNTETNDNTD
-490 VLIWPSISFDSDK
+490 VLVWPSISFDNNEV
-503 LHYAKVVI
+503 HYAKVII

-518 ENYVISYSYTPSF
+518 ENYVISYSYTPTF
-531 VEEINGPNEITVNPG
+531 VEEIEGPNEITINAG
-546 ESLTLEVEIMPLPKM
+546 ESVILEVEITPLPNM
-561 PLLGGNPLI
+561 PSLSGNPLI
-570 IEISNNGMERTE
+570 IEITNNGIERTE

-601 RHSILIGQ
+601 RHSILTSQ

-617 SNTGYISNALE
+617 SNNGYLSNTLE
-628 VNIGVE
+628 VKIGIE
-634 TENGIEKIIDQIII
+634 TEKGIEKIIDQITI
-648 EELDNQESWNIRTTY
+648 EELNNQESWIIRTTY
-663 KPENIV
+663 KPDDST
-669 NFKIFTNI
+669 NFKLFTNI

-686 GKMDSNI
+686 GKMENNI
-693 NVIESVQETEE
+693 NVIETVQETEE
-704 PIRTFA
+704 EIRTFS

-719 FVALSI
+719 FVVLSI

-796 LHILENHQTIT
+796 LHILENHKTIT